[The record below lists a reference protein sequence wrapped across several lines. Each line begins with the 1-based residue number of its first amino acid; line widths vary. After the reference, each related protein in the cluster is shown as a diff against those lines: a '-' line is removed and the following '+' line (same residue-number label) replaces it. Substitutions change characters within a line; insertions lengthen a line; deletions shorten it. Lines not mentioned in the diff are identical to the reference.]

1 MTLFLFLGF
10 QCSHPFGG
18 CKLYY
23 PQITTGWSCLP
34 LHSRC
39 SQLTDP
45 FGWSCGGPKWTNNG
59 KPSETVEES
68 QIIYRILIR
77 RNIYS
82 KMLHSCV
89 LFLDHVVVFFIMC
102 SLQPML
108 RLNKTPNSTSGKK
121 IGSIYYWFFHSFILH
136 PLFYQYTN
144 HDSPLLTNHKLC
156 FFHGGNIMVA
166 IDD

>member
-89 LFLDHVVVFFIMC
+89 LFLDHVVVFFLLCAPC
-102 SLQPML
+102 SQCFDSTKLQTL
-108 RLNKTPNSTSGKK
+108 LLVKRLGVFI
-121 IGSIYYWFFHSFILH
+121 IGSSTHSFCIHCFTSIPTMIH
-136 PLFYQYTN
+136 PYLLITN
-144 HDSPLLTNHKLC
+144 YV
-156 FFHGGNIMVA
+156 FFMAVT
-166 IDD
+166 